1 MLDTSEL
8 DLESFS
14 FASKMRKSPTGKMR
28 HVTEAFRTVLWFHS
42 IRLASRTTSP
52 SQMDAWLAAR
62 LALSDD
68 ARIDRKKQWRSYK
81 YGRHSPSEPLVAAIE
96 PWLPGSRALFNHPV
110 WQILRIDLKVQD
122 QLAGLLVL
130 LPPAIYSLVRGN
142 ATPDQSH
149 LMQLD
154 GWDASRLRRL
164 QRQVS
169 LDSLACLIA
178 LLRLLAEEGRGAQ
191 AYVFSRAVCRSLLV
205 MGPWLSSHGIA
216 QPLADYVER
225 YLLPLGSDRGWQHIF
240 GGGGFLRAAE
250 ELALAAEVAEWR
262 EDEPL
267 DSNQQAD
274 LRLDML
280 EDRFTIAMSMLVRP
294 VPIAGASPDPGSER
308 LMMKIFDLQRRVRRR
323 R

>member
-14 FASKMRKSPTGKMR
+14 FASKMRNSPTGKKR
-28 HVTEAFRTVLWFHS
+28 HLTEAFRTVFWFHAVR
-42 IRLASRTTSP
+42 IASGATSP
-52 SQMDAWLAAR
+52 SQMDSWLAAR

-68 ARIDRKKQWRSYK
+68 GRIDRKKKWRSYQC
-81 YGRHSPSEPLVAAIE
+81 GRHSPSAPLIAAIE
-96 PWLPGSRALFNHPV
+96 PWLPGSRALFDHPV
-110 WQILRIDLKVQD
+110 WKILRIDLKVQD

-142 ATPDQSH
+142 ATPDQPH
-149 LMQLD
+149 LVQLD
-154 GWDASRLRRL
+154 GWNATRLRRL

-178 LLRLLAEEGRGAQ
+178 LLRLSAEEGSGVQ
-191 AYVFSRAVCRSLLV
+191 AFVFSRAVCRSLLV

-225 YLLPLGSDRGWQHIF
+225 YLLPLGSNGGWQHSF
-240 GGGGFLRAAE
+240 GGDGFLWAAE

-262 EDEPL
+262 KDVPL

-274 LRLDML
+274 LRLDLL
-280 EDRFTIAMSMLVRP
+280 EDRFTIAMSMLVRA
-294 VPIAGASPDPGSER
+294 VPIAGVSQDPRSER
-308 LMMKIFDLQRRVRRR
+308 LMRFFDLGRRVKRRR
-323 R
+323 

>member
-1 MLDTSEL
+1 VLDTSEL

-14 FASKMRKSPTGKMR
+14 FASKMRKSPTGKKR
-28 HVTEAFRTVLWFHS
+28 HLTDAFRTVLWFHAV
-42 IRLASRTTSP
+42 RLASGATSP
-52 SQMDAWLAAR
+52 SQMDAWLAVR

-81 YGRHSPSEPLVAAIE
+81 YGRHSPSAPLVAAIE
-96 PWLPGSRALFNHPV
+96 PWLPGSRALFNHPL

-130 LPPAIYSLVRGN
+130 LPPAIYSLFRGN
-142 ATPDQSH
+142 ATPDQPH
-149 LMQLD
+149 LVQLD

-178 LLRLLAEEGRGAQ
+178 LLRLFAEEGRGAQ

-225 YLLPLGSDRGWQHIF
+225 YLLPLGMDRGWQHSF
-240 GGGGFLRAAE
+240 GGGGFLRAAQV
-250 ELALAAEVAEWR
+250 LALAAEVAEWH
-262 EDEPL
+262 EDESL
-267 DSNQQAD
+267 DINQQAD
-274 LRLDML
+274 LRLDLL
-280 EDRFTIAMSMLVRP
+280 EDRFTIAMSTLIRS
-294 VPIAGASPDPGSER
+294 VPIAGASPDPRPEQ
-308 LMMKIFDLQRRVRRR
+308 LMKFFDLQRRVKRRR
-323 R
+323 